1 LYFDI
6 CFFKKNNVNGES
18 IKLTNDF
25 EMSALK
31 EGCIEKEIL
40 NSFCKMLKRPKTMQL
55 RQNNI
60 FFYYLSLCLDCF
72 LKQLKNR
79 GKKSGYD
86 SITHLA

>member
-1 LYFDI
+1 MFCILIFV
-6 CFFKKNNVNGES
+6 FFKKNNVNGES

-40 NSFCKMLKRPKTMQL
+40 NSFCKILKRLKTMQL

-60 FFYYLSLCLDCF
+60 FFLLFVTMFGLF
-72 LKQLKNR
+72 FKTIEK
-79 GKKSGYD
+79 
-86 SITHLA
+86 

>member
-1 LYFDI
+1 MYFDI

-60 FFYYLSLCLDCF
+60 FFLLFVTMFGLF
-72 LKQLKNR
+72 FKTIEK
-79 GKKSGYD
+79 
-86 SITHLA
+86 

>member
-40 NSFCKMLKRPKTMQL
+40 NSFCKILKRLKTMQL

-60 FFYYLSLCLDCF
+60 FFLLFVTMFGLF
-72 LKQLKNR
+72 FKTIEK
-79 GKKSGYD
+79 
-86 SITHLA
+86 

>member
-40 NSFCKMLKRPKTMQL
+40 NSFCKILKRPKTMQL

-60 FFYYLSLCLDCF
+60 FLLLFVTMFGLF
-72 LKQLKNR
+72 FKTIEK
-79 GKKSGYD
+79 
-86 SITHLA
+86 

>member
-60 FFYYLSLCLDCF
+60 FFLLFVTMFGLF
-72 LKQLKNR
+72 FKTIEK
-79 GKKSGYD
+79 
-86 SITHLA
+86 

>member
-1 LYFDI
+1 MFCILI
-6 CFFKKNNVNGES
+6 CFFLKNNVNGES

-60 FFYYLSLCLDCF
+60 FFLLFVTMFGLF
-72 LKQLKNR
+72 FKTIEK
-79 GKKSGYD
+79 
-86 SITHLA
+86 